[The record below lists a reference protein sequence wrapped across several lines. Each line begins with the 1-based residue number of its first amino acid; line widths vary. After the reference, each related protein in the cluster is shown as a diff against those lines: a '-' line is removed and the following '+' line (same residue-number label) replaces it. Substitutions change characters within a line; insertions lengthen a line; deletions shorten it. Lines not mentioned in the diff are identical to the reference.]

1 MALTEYQC
9 SILRLLASERKV
21 NGEYYLAGGAALN
34 ALLSAPPLS
43 RDLDL
48 FHDTEEA
55 ISVSWQADRQT
66 IEMNGNTVTVIRE
79 APSFIEAVVIRD
91 SNRTVIQWARDSA
104 FRFFPLIEDE
114 LLGLALHPFDLA
126 TNKVLA
132 MVGRLEVRD
141 WVDVITCDQELQ
153 PFGYLVWAACGK
165 DPGYNPQSLLD
176 WRGVAEYQGGE
187 PSHRLTGVCL
197 CHPPNRR
204 EKNRKFPDR
213 HKQGS
218 PGGTSTM

>member
-9 SILRLLASERKV
+9 SILRLLASGRKA
-21 NGEYYLAGGAALN
+21 NGERYVAGGAALN

-48 FHDTEEA
+48 FFDTDDTDDTEEA
-55 ISVSWQADRQT
+55 ISVSWKADRQT
-66 IEMNGNTVTVIRE
+66 LEMNGNTVTVIRE
-79 APSFIEAVVIRD
+79 APSFIEAVVTRD
-91 SNRTVIQWARDSA
+91 SNRTAIQWARDSA

-132 MVGRLEVRD
+132 MAGRLEVRD

-165 DPGYNPQSLLD
+165 DPGYNPQSLLAIA
-176 WRGVAEYQGGE
+176 RRQRYSHAEVATLDFAEG
-187 PSHRLTGVCL
+187 RTV
-197 CHPPNRR
+197 
-204 EKNRKFPDR
+204 
-213 HKQGS
+213 
-218 PGGTSTM
+218 